1 MPYSL
6 ENRLVVGIASSAMFD
21 LRESDSVFQSE
32 GEEAYR
38 RFQEENLATPLDKGF
53 SFSFIKRLLSL
64 NDLSS
69 DPVGDPLVEVI
80 LLSRNDPD
88 TGLRV
93 MRTIEHYGLPITRAI
108 FMQGKSP
115 YKYIPALNISLFL
128 SSNAPDV
135 KEALALGLPAGLVLD
150 STIVD
155 DDDDADLRIAFDF
168 DGVIVDDASE
178 RVMQQG
184 DLSDFHAHE
193 RKNVTTTHDPGPL
206 QVFLSEI
213 KKLQLLEEAKKKGE
227 PGYRNRIHVAVVTAR
242 NAPSHERAI
251 TTLKNWGLMVNDA
264 FFLGGIEKAK
274 ILGVLRP
281 HVFFDD
287 QAAHLGPAS
296 SVVPSVHIPFGIVN
310 APEAALLETTDSN
323 EPDRAA

>member
-1 MPYSL
+1 MPFSL
-6 ENRLVVGIASSAMFD
+6 DGRLVVGIASSAMFD
-21 LRESDSVFQSE
+21 LRESDTVFQSS
-32 GEEAYR
+32 GEEEYR
-38 RFQEENLATPLDKGF
+38 QFQEAHLNDPLPKGV

-69 DPVGDPLVEVI
+69 DPTGDPLVEVI

-93 MRTIEHYGLPITRAI
+93 MKSIEHYELPITRAI

-128 SSNAPDV
+128 SSNPPDIR
-135 KEALALGLPAGLVLD
+135 EALALGFPAGLVLE

-155 DDDDADLRIAFDF
+155 DDDLDLRIAFDF

-178 RVMQQG
+178 RVMQEG
-184 DLSDFHAHE
+184 TLSDFHAHE
-193 RKNVTTTHDPGPL
+193 RRNVTTTHDPGPL
-206 QVFLSEI
+206 QIFLSEI
-213 KKLQLLEEAKKKGE
+213 KKLQLLEESRKRLDAS
-227 PGYRNRIHVAVVTAR
+227 YRNRIHVAVVTAR
-242 NAPSHERAI
+242 NAPSHERAV

-274 ILGVLRP
+274 VLGVLRP
-281 HVFFDD
+281 HIFFDD
-287 QAAHLGPAS
+287 QATHLGPAA
-296 SVVPSVHIPFGIVN
+296 SVVPSVHIPFGNTN
-310 APEAALLETTDSN
+310 ASGATSTNMNSLGKSPEEAA
-323 EPDRAA
+323 